1 MSIKKSFSENKKE
14 FWEAIIK
21 EWKISGL
28 SKTLFCKQRSIAE
41 SSFGKWYRRLKENF
55 KKNNPEVA
63 FVPITIKKEKSESG
77 SPLLLVLKDNI
88 KITIPKD
95 TDAPTLK
102 MLLEM
107 LGVLPC

>member
-55 KKNNPEVA
+55 KKIIQKLPL
-63 FVPITIKKEKSESG
+63 FRLPLKKKK
-77 SPLLLVLKDNI
+77 VNR
-88 KITIPKD
+88 
-95 TDAPTLK
+95 
-102 MLLEM
+102 
-107 LGVLPC
+107 VHRFYWY